1 MIQTSPFGKGQ
12 FVQLQST
19 NPVPLSQALSV
30 APKTLLKQAGAV
42 LFRGFDVDLES
53 FSSFVSQLSSRLDED
68 SLRQHFAKGV
78 QKVDAGL
85 DSVGLHCENGKD
97 LATPDL
103 CWFYCAKA
111 ATTGSQTT
119 LCDGYRVWDALSED
133 SQNAFKQANIKYC
146 RTLPPSIWKNY
157 IFHERPQYRLN
168 HPDEV
173 GLSHLEQ
180 FHADIENLEWRLNDD
195 LSLYTEHYAPA
206 AHPTLFG
213 ERLAFANNIFSP
225 SFNVGKPQTL
235 WANSDPLSPA
245 IIQEI
250 TRLTEEMTEQVEWQ
264 DNDVV
269 LIDNSRVM
277 HGRRKIVDENRLIYN
292 AISYL

>member
-1 MIQTSPFGKGQ
+1 MIQASPFGKGQ
-12 FVQLQST
+12 FLQLQSAT
-19 NPVPLSQALSV
+19 SVPISRALSLE
-30 APKTLLKQAGAV
+30 PKTRLKQAGAL
-42 LFRGFDVDLES
+42 LFRGFDVDLET
-53 FSSFVSQLSSRLDED
+53 FSTFVGLLSSRLDQD

-111 ATTGSQTT
+111 AGMGSQTT
-119 LCDGYRVWDALSED
+119 LCDGYRVWDALSGD
-133 SQNAFKQANIKYC
+133 TQKAFKKANIKYC
-146 RTLPPSIWKNY
+146 RTLPPSVWKNY
-157 IFHERPQYRLN
+157 IFHERPEYNLN
-168 HPDEV
+168 NPDEI
-173 GLSHLEQ
+173 GLTHLQQ
-180 FHADIENLEWRLNDD
+180 FHANIENLEWRLNDD

-213 ERLAFANNIFSP
+213 TRLAFANNIFSP

-235 WANSDPLSPA
+235 WANGEPLAPS

-250 TRLTEEMTEQVEWQ
+250 TQVTGEMTEEVEWQ
-264 DNDVV
+264 DNDVL

-277 HGRRKIVDENRLIYN
+277 H
-292 AISYL
+292 